1 MRRQAVSND
10 HSEKGTGDH
19 AGDAGGNAKGN
30 DNHPFSIEI
39 VVNGD
44 GQKLEVKPDDIAS
57 DVLERALKKSKNV
70 GQPVDDW
77 ELKTEAG
84 VPLVLTA
91 TLAQLNVGK
100 NETLFASLK
109 AGAAG

>member
-1 MRRQAVSND
+1 MSNE
-10 HSEKGTGDH
+10 HSGKDTG
-19 AGDAGGNAKGN
+19 ANAGNAGKGN
-30 DNHPFSIEI
+30 DNHPFSITI

-44 GQKLEVKPDDIAS
+44 DQKLEVKPSDIAR
-57 DVLERALKKSKNV
+57 DVLEAALKKSKNV
-70 GQPVDDW
+70 GQPVEDW
-77 ELKTEAG
+77 ELKTEGG

-100 NETLFASLK
+100 DETLFASLK

>member
-1 MRRQAVSND
+1 MSD
-10 HSEKGTGDH
+10 PHSDSGTGSNPTT
-19 AGDAGGNAKGN
+19 GAKGN
-30 DNHPFSIEI
+30 DNHPFSITI
-39 VVNGD
+39 VVGGED
-44 GQKLEVKPDDIAS
+44 QKLEVKPDDIAR
-57 DVLERALKKSKNV
+57 DVLEKALQKSKNI

-84 VPLVLTA
+84 LPLLLTA

-100 NETLFASLK
+100 DETLFASLK